1 MSCFCIVASSH
12 RLVVTWAA
20 VLATCGVIRR
30 TGRRDE
36 TRHHVTWRDDV
47 TWRRDV
53 MTWLLDV
60 TWRRDVT
67 VWHVWLTGLLRWTVV
82 VHAGQLPDD
91 RRCRCR
97 LLIPTSQLFVYYIY
111 ISLKITW
118 FSIRMSASVVRC
130 DWATTSRTWQRV
142 SAVILWRL
150 DWLTVMTLS
159 LTVILEVCWR
169 QPTKH
174 WHCS

>member
-1 MSCFCIVASSH
+1 VASSH

-47 TWRRDV
+47 TWRRGV